1 MSESVHTLPG
11 PDDITRTTLKNG
23 ITVLVR
29 SNDNSPSVFIN
40 GFLPVGSLFDSD
52 TKLGLADFTA
62 SALMRGTTHRDFQ
75 QIYNDLESIG
85 ASLGFGGGTHS
96 TSFSGKA
103 LSEDLDLLLQLVSEA
118 LRVPLFPSEHIER
131 LRAIHL
137 TGLAIRAQDTE
148 EMASLTLDK
157 IIYKDHPYSRPDDG
171 YPETISE
178 ITQMEIAAFHK
189 KHYGPRNMVIV
200 VVGAVDPQQV
210 IEKIDGYLGDWNN
223 PLQPDPPD
231 LPKLHHLEKTIIKKC
246 TISGK
251 SQSDIVIG
259 VPGPE
264 RRAQDFLAAAIGN
277 NILGQF
283 GLFGR
288 IGEVVREK
296 AGLAYYAYSSLNGG
310 VGPGPWSVSA
320 GVDPE
325 NIARIVE
332 LIENEIKRITR
343 EMVSKN
349 ELENSQANFIG
360 RLPLSL
366 ESNAGVAGALIN
378 LERFDLGLDYYQRY
392 PDLIRAITQEDILLA
407 VNNYIDPNRLGIAVA
422 GP

>member
-1 MSESVHTLPG
+1 MSEHVHALPG

-29 SNDNSPSVFIN
+29 SNDNSPSVYIN
-40 GFLPVGSLFDSD
+40 GYLTVGSLFDSD
-52 TKLGLADFTA
+52 IKLGLADFTA
-62 SALMRGTTHRDFQ
+62 SALMRGTARRDFQ

-96 TSFSGKA
+96 TGFSGKA
-103 LSEDLDLLLQLVSEA
+103 LSEDLDLLLQLLSEG
-118 LRVPLFPSEHIER
+118 LRVPLFPPEHIEK

-178 ITQMEIAAFHK
+178 IQQTEIAAFHQK
-189 KHYGPRNMVIV
+189 YFGPRNMVIV

-223 PLQPDPPD
+223 PLQPDPP
-231 LPKLHHLEKTIIKKC
+231 KLSSLQRLEKTIIEKC
-246 TISGK
+246 PIFGK
-251 SQSDIVIG
+251 SQSDIMIG

-264 RRAQDFLAAAIGN
+264 RRSQDFLAAALGN

-283 GLFGR
+283 GMFGR
-288 IGEVVREK
+288 IGEVVRERE
-296 AGLAYYAYSSLNGG
+296 GLAYYAYSSLNGG
-310 VGPGPWSVSA
+310 IGPGPWSVSA

-325 NIARIVE
+325 NIDR
-332 LIENEIKRITR
+332 LIDLIKNEIKLIAQ
-343 EMVSKN
+343 ELVLKN
-349 ELENSQANFIG
+349 ELEDSQANFIG
-360 RLPLSL
+360 RLPLTL
-366 ESNAGVAGALIN
+366 ESNAGVAGALLN

-392 PDLIRAITQEDILLA
+392 PDLIRAITQEDILGA
-407 VNNYIDPNRLGIAVA
+407 IQNYIDPQKLGIAIA